1 MDCSIRTNEVCGST
15 LSTVYYDGPYSS
27 GEKEFRNWWGS
38 DYKGYHTIRDGI
50 TYSMNIVALRCMADT
65 VTPQLGVEYA
75 ERLGITSLVSQDQ
88 TLSTALGGL
97 TKGVSNLELTNAFA
111 AIANGGTYTN
121 PVFFTK
127 ILDRNGKILIDNEPE
142 TRQALKDSTA
152 YLLTSAM
159 QDVMQSNTMYTR
171 SGSGVKSTGT
181 TAAIP
186 NMSCAGKSGTTT
198 SNVDVWFVGFTPYYT
213 AGIWGGCDNNQPL
226 KGGTVSNGGTSYHK
240 RIWRNIMTRVHESL
254 SDPGFTVPDSIE
266 TAEVCRKSGKLY

>member
-1 MDCSIRTNEVCGST
+1 
-15 LSTVYYDGPYSS
+15 
-27 GEKEFRNWWGS
+27 
-38 DYKGYHTIRDGI
+38 
-50 TYSMNIVALRCMADT
+50 MNIVALRCMADT

-111 AIANGGTYTN
+111 VIANGGTYTN

-159 QDVMQSNTMYTR
+159 QDVMPVSYTHLVLVSFLVLQTFNSMS
-171 SGSGVKSTGT
+171 SGFALCPT
-181 TAAIP
+181 
-186 NMSCAGKSGTTT
+186 
-198 SNVDVWFVGFTPYYT
+198 
-213 AGIWGGCDNNQPL
+213 
-226 KGGTVSNGGTSYHK
+226 
-240 RIWRNIMTRVHESL
+240 IMPE
-254 SDPGFTVPDSIE
+254 
-266 TAEVCRKSGKLY
+266 